1 MDKLADTTYI
11 KLNATKQ
18 WLLSHG
24 FRYNRQLSDDESEVY
39 TYRFPV
45 YKYEKFTTL
54 EGEFCIVLGD
64 DEVKINVYDY
74 GTSDRYAPFYYCEY
88 GNYDAILRIIWR
100 NIEKQLRNLGI
111 NKKDVDGL
119 DKDRGIK

>member
-1 MDKLADTTYI
+1 MDKITAVTY
-11 KLNATKQ
+11 KKTDVTKQ
-18 WLLSHG
+18 WLLSQG
-24 FRYNRQLSDDESEVY
+24 FRFNRQLSNNDSEVY

-54 EGEFCIVLGD
+54 ECELGIILGE
-64 DEVKINVYDY
+64 DEVRINVYDY

-88 GNYDAILRIIWR
+88 GNYDAILGIICR
-100 NIEKQLRNLGI
+100 NIEKQLRCLGI

-119 DKDRGIK
+119 DKDRA